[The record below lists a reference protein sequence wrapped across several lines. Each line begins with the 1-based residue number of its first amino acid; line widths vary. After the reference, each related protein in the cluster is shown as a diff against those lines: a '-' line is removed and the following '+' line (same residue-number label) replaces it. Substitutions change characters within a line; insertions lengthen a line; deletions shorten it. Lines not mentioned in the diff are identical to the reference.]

1 MYIPVIEN
9 KMVRYC
15 DAEGYVFGSAEVDNT
30 SSKNLTL
37 ALNAAI
43 RAVRG
48 ALGEDVDTL
57 MPYDPRVAELVFIFT
72 DDLYTNRGVSAKVSG
87 ATRQLVATM
96 ELQLRME
103 LRKKREGGA

>member
-9 KMVRYC
+9 KMVGIC
-15 DAEGYVFGSAEVDNT
+15 AAEEYVFGYAEVDTT
-30 SSKNLTL
+30 SRKNLTR

-43 RAVRG
+43 QAVRG

-57 MPYDPRVAELVFIFT
+57 MPYDPRVEELALIFT